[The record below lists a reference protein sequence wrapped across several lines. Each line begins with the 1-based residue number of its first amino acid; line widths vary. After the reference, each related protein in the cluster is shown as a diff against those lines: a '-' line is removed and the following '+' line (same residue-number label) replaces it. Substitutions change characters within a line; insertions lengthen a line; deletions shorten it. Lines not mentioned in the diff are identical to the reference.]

1 MSPNSFWNLKVLNNP
16 DNLLE
21 EFYITL
27 LDFKNYY
34 KIVVIKTVWYWHS
47 NWQINNCNKNWLISI
62 HMEIYVENWKE
73 NTGSIE
79 YLIWC
84 DLSHTIQKFG
94 LRYFILLVISETINL
109 LEENLGEYIHD
120 LRMSKDIFEQETK
133 STSTTILL
141 QKISVQKKIYLR
153 NVKERGGQDGR
164 VGRL

>member
-1 MSPNSFWNLKVLNNP
+1 MTFSLVGKQ
-16 DNLLE
+16 E
-21 EFYITL
+21 G
-27 LDFKNYY
+27 
-34 KIVVIKTVWYWHS
+34 VV
-47 NWQINNCNKNWLISI
+47 
-62 HMEIYVENWKE
+62 
-73 NTGSIE
+73 
-79 YLIWC
+79 
-84 DLSHTIQKFG
+84 
-94 LRYFILLVISETINL
+94 L